1 MPLLA
6 FLLLIAQEGLPPAPP
21 RMAVDD
27 APSAMACTFASFL
40 RGDNC
45 FFEAKSGPAERR
57 DASESAA
64 RAGSRECAVES
75 RGDEALRKE
84 CERAVAEASLGDL
97 CALHSRLVDAQ
108 GRLTR
113 ESAACAESLRQAI
126 GRTSRMAALSLSCC
140 SCLEQ
145 SHCAV
150 NSNQC
155 RRELGELNPGAQLN
169 ACMARSCD
177 NACGF
182 SRSSEPAPA
191 QQHSSVP
198 QHSSGPPGE
207 ADKT

>member
-1 MPLLA
+1 MPVLA
-6 FLLLIAQEGLPPAPP
+6 LFLLIAQEGPLPAPP
-21 RMAVDD
+21 RMAVDE

-40 RGDNC
+40 RGDDC
-45 FFEAKSGPAERR
+45 FIEATSGPAERR
-57 DASESAA
+57 DTSESAA
-64 RAGSRECAVES
+64 RAGSRECALES

-84 CERAVAEASLGDL
+84 CERAVAEVSLGDL
-97 CALHSRLVDAQ
+97 CSLRSRLVDSQ

-155 RRELGELNPGAQLN
+155 RRELGELNPSAQLN
-169 ACMARSCD
+169 ACMARSCN

-182 SRSSEPAPA
+182 SRGNEPAPA
-191 QQHSSVP
+191 QQHSSGP
-198 QHSSGPPGE
+198 QRSSAPPDD